1 MGETATSGA
10 DGIHYGTLHCLFDI
24 RFSVSEMAMNVG
36 TAYTPKTSAR
46 KPVSLLVA
54 LSLPKQPVD
63 AHMRILAGFSSGI
76 VAKLSSEIQIDEMVI
91 CQWVGISRATYHRK
105 KKEDNTVFSVEQSGK
120 IYMLIKLLDVAMPL
134 FNEDVT
140 AVIQWLKSP
149 ARALGGE
156 CPLQM
161 LSTPTGV
168 EAVIDLIG
176 RIEHGV
182 IS

>member
-1 MGETATSGA
+1 
-10 DGIHYGTLHCLFDI
+10 
-24 RFSVSEMAMNVG
+24 MNIG
-36 TAYTPKTSAR
+36 TAYKPKANTT
-46 KPVSLLVA
+46 KPVGLLAA
-54 LSLPKQPVD
+54 LSLPKQPID
-63 AHMRILAGFSSGI
+63 AHMKILAGFSSDL
-76 VAKLSSEIQIDEMVI
+76 VTKLSKETQIDEMTI

-105 KKEDNTVFSVEQSGK
+105 NKEDKKSFSVEQSGK
-120 IYMLIKLLDVAMPL
+120 LYMFAKALDAALQL
-134 FNEDVT
+134 FNGDMQA
-140 AVIQWLKSP
+140 AVQWLKSP

-161 LSTPTGV
+161 LSTPTGA